1 MVYGAYDYEVC
12 NEGHVGVSLIDVDG
26 RRTSMNTKTT
36 L

>member
-12 NEGHVGVSLIDVDG
+12 NEGVSLIDVDG

-36 L
+36 F